1 MAGCIVVGVD
11 GSRDADA
18 ALRWAAGQAWL
29 RRDRLEAI
37 LAWTP
42 DDCPREVLDRAYAP
56 GPHTI
61 EGTALALLRE
71 CVQRAQDP
79 RRPVPV
85 TERAVYADAVEALL
99 SAGAGANMIV
109 VGYRGASRL
118 RRYLVGSVSAA
129 CLHQATRPVVVV
141 RADGRTAE
149 DDDSGR
155 PVLVGVDGSAAS
167 LAALRWAAEQAAL
180 HAAPLRV
187 VHAWQPA
194 PLLHPGHRGARDRA
208 ALEQAAHA
216 VLDDCVTRGLAN
228 RGPTN
233 RGLANSGLANRGPA
247 DRTDVSLDTRLA
259 LGGPAQSL
267 LAAAADARLLVLGAR
282 GHGGFT
288 GLLLG
293 SVAHQC
299 VHHARCPVAVIPDPI
314 R

>member
-1 MAGCIVVGVD
+1 MTGCIVVGVD

-18 ALRWAAGQAWL
+18 ALRWAVGEAWL
-29 RRDRLEAI
+29 RRDRLEAM

-61 EGTALALLRE
+61 EGTALAVVRE
-71 CVQRAQDP
+71 SVQRAQDP

-85 TERAVYADAVEALL
+85 TERAVYADAVEALM
-99 SAGAGANMIV
+99 SAGAGADMIV
-109 VGYRGASRL
+109 VGYRGTSRL
-118 RRYLVGSVSAA
+118 RRYLLGSVSIA

-141 RADGRTAE
+141 RADGRGPE

-194 PLLHPGHRGARDRA
+194 PLLHSGQRVARDRA
-208 ALEQAAHA
+208 AFEQAAHA
-216 VLDDCVTRGLAN
+216 VLDDCMTKGLA
-228 RGPTN
+228 GEV
-233 RGLANSGLANRGPA
+233 
-247 DRTDVSLDTRLA
+247 DVNLDTRLA
-259 LGGPAQSL
+259 FGGPAQSL

-282 GHGGFT
+282 GLGGFA

-293 SVAHQC
+293 SAAYQC
-299 VHHARCPVAVIPDPI
+299 VHHARCPVAVIPDAI

>member
-1 MAGCIVVGVD
+1 MD

-18 ALRWAAGQAWL
+18 ALHWAVGEAWL
-29 RRDRLEAI
+29 RRDRLETI

-61 EGTALALLRE
+61 EGTALAVVRE
-71 CVQRAQDP
+71 SVQRAQDP

-85 TERAVYADAVEALL
+85 TERAVYADAVEALM
-99 SAGAGANMIV
+99 SAGAGADMIV
-109 VGYRGASRL
+109 VGYRGTSRL
-118 RRYLVGSVSAA
+118 RRYLLGSVSVA

-141 RADGRTAE
+141 RANGGDAADGDT
-149 DDDSGR
+149 GR

-167 LAALRWAAEQAAL
+167 LAALRWAAEEAKL

-187 VHAWQPA
+187 VHAWQSP
-194 PLLHPGHRGARDRA
+194 PLLHSGHRIARDREA
-208 ALEQAAHA
+208 FEQAAYA
-216 VLDDCVTRGLAN
+216 VLDDCVAKGLV
-228 RGPTN
+228 G
-233 RGLANSGLANRGPA
+233 GA
-247 DRTDVSLDTRLA
+247 DITLDTRLA
-259 LGGPAQSL
+259 LGGAAQSL

-282 GHGGFT
+282 GFGGFA

-293 SVAHQC
+293 SAAYQC
-299 VHHARCPVAVIPDPI
+299 VHHARCPVAVIPAPI

>member
-1 MAGCIVVGVD
+1 MGVD

-18 ALRWAAGQAWL
+18 ALRWAAGEAWL
-29 RRDRLEAI
+29 RGDRLEAI
-37 LAWTP
+37 LAWTA

-56 GPHTI
+56 GPHTV

-71 CVQRAQDP
+71 CVQRTRDP

-85 TERAVYADAVEALL
+85 TERAVYADPVEALL
-99 SAGAGANMIV
+99 SAGAGADMIV
-109 VGYRGASRL
+109 VGYRGTSRL
-118 RRYLVGSVSAA
+118 RRYLVGSVAAA

-141 RADGRTAE
+141 RADGRAAE
-149 DDDSGR
+149 DDDDR

-167 LAALRWAAEQAAL
+167 LAALRWAAGQAAL

-187 VHAWQPA
+187 VHAWQPT
-194 PLLHPGHRGARDRA
+194 PLLPPGHRAARDRA

-216 VLDDCVTRGLAN
+216 VLDDCVTSGLPDRGLPA
-228 RGPTN
+228 RAMPA
-233 RGLANSGLANRGPA
+233 RALAARAPADEGPA
-247 DRTDVSLDTRLA
+247 AVTLDTRLA

-267 LAAAADARLLVLGAR
+267 LAEAVDARLLVLGSR
-282 GHGGFT
+282 GHGGFA